1 MLPPEDEDVS
11 LMAAMSDFKVVISAV
26 RDFSCA
32 MISAREGSAMVL
44 LLVFEAVDGGLAMA
58 AAVVEERL
66 ERVGEDRRDRDTRLS
81 RAVVPKAAG
90 PRLRSS

>member
-1 MLPPEDEDVS
+1 
-11 LMAAMSDFKVVISAV
+11 MAAMSDFKVIISAV

-32 MISAREGSAMVL
+32 MISEREGSAMVL
-44 LLVFEAVDGGLAMA
+44 QLVAEAVDGGLAMA
-58 AAVVEERL
+58 AAAVEERL
-66 ERVGEDRRDRDTRLS
+66 ERVGEDRCDRDTRLS

>member
-1 MLPPEDEDVS
+1 MS

-32 MISAREGSAMVL
+32 MISARVGSAMVL
-44 LLVFEAVDGGLAMA
+44 WSVAEAVEGGGKDGGLAMA
-58 AAVVEERL
+58 AAAVEERL

>member
-1 MLPPEDEDVS
+1 VS

-44 LLVFEAVDGGLAMA
+44 LLVSEAVDGGLAMA
-58 AAVVEERL
+58 AAAVEERL
-66 ERVGEDRRDRDTRLS
+66 GRVGEDRRDL
-81 RAVVPKAAG
+81 
-90 PRLRSS
+90 

>member
-1 MLPPEDEDVS
+1 MPPDDEDVS

-44 LLVFEAVDGGLAMA
+44 RLVAEAVDGGLAMA
-58 AAVVEERL
+58 AAAVEERL

>member
-1 MLPPEDEDVS
+1 MPPEDEDVS

-58 AAVVEERL
+58 AAAVEERL